1 MLIVLRK
8 KIRAQS
14 TAEYAIFFGIIIA
27 VAIGMQKY
35 LKRGMQG
42 KVKSVTDAVGQSA
55 QGQTIAGT
63 GVTLQDEG
71 QYVPYYLVDQDS
83 GTTSRS
89 QEVSKEMA
97 TTDGGAFTR
106 TETQDAEAD
115 STQTETYSIGDQ
127 GY

>member
-42 KVKSVTDAVGQSA
+42 KVKSVTDAVSKSATGQE
-55 QGQTIAGT
+55 IAGT
-63 GVTLQDEG
+63 GVSLEDEG
-71 QYVPYYLVDQDS
+71 QYVPYYLVDEETS
-83 GTTSRS
+83 STSRS
-89 QEVSKEMA
+89 QDADK
-97 TTDGGAFTR
+97 TTTISEGGAFTR
-106 TETQDAEAD
+106 TSSEDIKADA
-115 STQTETYSIGDQ
+115 TQTEDYSGTSTP
-127 GY
+127 

>member
-42 KVKSVTDAVGQSA
+42 KVKSVTDAVSKSATGQE
-55 QGQTIAGT
+55 IAGT
-63 GVTLQDEG
+63 GVSLQDEG
-71 QYVPYYLVDQDS
+71 QYVPYYLVSEES
-83 GTTSRS
+83 GSTTRT
-89 QEVSKEMA
+89 QEADK
-97 TTDGGAFTR
+97 TTTISEGGAFTR
-106 TETQDAEAD
+106 TSSEDMGAD
-115 STQTETYSIGDQ
+115 SSQIEDYSSTP
-127 GY
+127 